1 MDWIDKVLKDIRQM
15 DNYSTRRYLD
25 EIKKAVYDMCDE
37 YVKDGAS
44 VQEAAVI
51 AYSVIEHITP
61 MFLSLWNYYIDMWE
75 EERGL

>member
-1 MDWIDKVLKDIRQM
+1 MDWIDKVLKDIRGM

-25 EIKKAVYDMCDE
+25 EVKKAVYDMCDE

-44 VQEAAVI
+44 VQEASVI

-75 EERGL
+75 DERE